1 MNSRGGAAAAVAAAA
16 AAILSRSSGIDPSSS
31 VCLRVCR
38 GAARAAG
45 KLSLRSSTARSRR
58 AAACTLPAEPVS
70 VFFLF
75 LPSSTFDNIDGLTL
89 PLKQRPLWGERRGRE
104 AGSSNI
110 GLSSLAHLPHL
121 HWVC

>member
-1 MNSRGGAAAAVAAAA
+1 MCVRVFVCAKGGLMNSRGGAAAAAVAAVAA

-75 LPSSTFDNIDGLTL
+75 LPSSTFDNIDVLTL
-89 PLKQRPLWGERRGRE
+89 PLKQIGR
-104 AGSSNI
+104 
-110 GLSSLAHLPHL
+110 AH
-121 HWVC
+121 V